1 MFGKSQQ
8 RRHMIFKEK
17 EIIAICKLKSKTKG
31 ELDVA
36 TLGAKYDISGS
47 TIRRIWARNKELCK

>member
-1 MFGKSQQ
+1 
-8 RRHMIFKEK
+8 MILKEK

-36 TLGAKYDISGS
+36 TLGAKYGISGA
-47 TIRRIWARNKELCK
+47 TIRRIWSRNKELCK

>member
-1 MFGKSQQ
+1 
-8 RRHMIFKEK
+8 MILKERD
-17 EIIAICKLKSKTKG
+17 IIAICKLKSKTKG
-31 ELDVA
+31 ELEVA